1 MIYNFKKCK
10 SILRKNFI
18 INTEEGFTI
27 VELLIVMAI
36 ISLLASIAVP
46 SALKWVD
53 REKQNSYIRE
63 LISYLELVKKETRRW
78 NGSCNIQTNTFATN
92 PTDPFSR
99 KKISLNAFT
108 VSCSGMDKS
117 NKKNITNAV
126 PKIDSKVFQEVN
138 QRIFNFTPKG
148 HLSIPGNQD
157 ALVIIVGGRPNSNLY
172 QKPKCIILESPIGM
186 INTGIYQNTMRFY
199 SGRFGSSQNSSLRKQ
214 NCKIN

>member
-1 MIYNFKKCK
+1 MIKNLQR
-10 SILRKNFI
+10 ILFSKIYRKNI
-18 INTEEGFTI
+18 EKGFTI
-27 VELLIVMAI
+27 VELLIVIAI
-36 ISLLASIAVP
+36 VGILASIAVP

-78 NGSCNIQTNTFATN
+78 NGTCAIQTNTFATN
-92 PTDPFSR
+92 PSDPYDPR
-99 KKISLNAFT
+99 KKIPLSAFNVT
-108 VSCSGMDKS
+108 CSGMDQS
-117 NKKNITNAV
+117 NKKNIASRV

-138 QRIFNFTPKG
+138 QRNFNFTPKG

-157 ALVIIVGGRPNSNLY
+157 SLVIIVGGRPDTNLY
-172 QKPKCIILESPIGM
+172 ERPKCIILESPIGM

-214 NCKIN
+214 TCKTL